1 MDKSPNQPDPTLVY
15 DLFSG
20 VWKPHLIRIALQ
32 LDILTPLASGAASTE
47 VVAQYC
53 QCDRFGAKAL
63 LDYLASLK
71 VIERHADNTYSLTS
85 TADTFLVRGRK
96 SYVGDLIL
104 HYTDEAFFE
113 SVLQSLRSGKPIPL
127 VEDFAQDAW
136 LESYSEWRIQY
147 SREMWQTAGITPDQF
162 LDIEVLDIA
171 CGCAIKSLILAQASP
186 KVRITCLDAPDVL
199 VVARDLVERMQVT
212 SQVSFMP
219 ADLLEADFG
228 EGQFDAVLLG
238 QISHYLTES
247 QNKDLFRRI
256 YAALSPNGTFL
267 IDCPMTTDQPS
278 ENASFLTLVLWANS
292 DGMAYPFETYQ
303 VWLKDTGFRQIKQLS
318 ERWLAAT
325 KS

>member
-32 LDILTPLASGAASTE
+32 MDIFTPLASGVASAE

-53 QCDRFGAKAL
+53 QCNSFGIKAL

-71 VIERHADNTYSLTS
+71 VIEWHDDNTYSLTP

-96 SYVGDLIL
+96 AYVGDMIL
-104 HYTDEAFFE
+104 NYTDEAFFD
-113 SVLQSLRSGKPIPL
+113 SVLSSLRSGKPIPL

-147 SREMWQTAGITPDQF
+147 SREMWQAAGITPDQL
-162 LDIEVLDIA
+162 LDLRVLDIA

-186 KVRITCLDAPDVL
+186 KVRITCLDAQDVL
-199 VVARDLVERMQVT
+199 VVARDLAERMRII

-219 ADLLEADFG
+219 TDLLEADFG
-228 EGQFDAVLLG
+228 KGQYDVVLLG
-238 QISHYLTES
+238 QISHYLTEA
-247 QNKDLFRRI
+247 QNRDLFRRI

-267 IDCPMTTDQPS
+267 IDCPMTTDQPTES
-278 ENASFLTLVLWANS
+278 ASFLTLTLWANS
-292 DGMAYPFETYQ
+292 GGTAYPFDTYQ
-303 VWLKDTGFRQIKQLS
+303 AWLKDAGFRQVKQLS
-318 ERWLAAT
+318 ERWLTAIN
-325 KS
+325 